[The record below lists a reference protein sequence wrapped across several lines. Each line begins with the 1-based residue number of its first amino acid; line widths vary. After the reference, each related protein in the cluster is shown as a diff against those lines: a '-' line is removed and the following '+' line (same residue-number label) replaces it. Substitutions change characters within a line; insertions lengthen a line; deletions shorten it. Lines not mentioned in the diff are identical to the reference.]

1 MGIAMMRPTTPIAAL
16 TVVTAVDHAS
26 TMNSV
31 PSVNATL
38 EILVSATV
46 GLFAKMFSGQF
57 EKPNCNQVLQMLKVF
72 FYLVDHYL
80 DNPKFTMG
88 VVKIGSG

>member
-1 MGIAMMRPTTPIAAL
+1 MMRPTIPIAAL
-16 TVVTAVDHAS
+16 MVVTAVEYVL

-31 PSVNATL
+31 QSVNATL

-46 GLFAKMFSGQF
+46 GLFAKIFSGQF

-72 FYLVDHYL
+72 FFIIDTHNSSIFLVL
-80 DNPKFTMG
+80 IK
-88 VVKIGSG
+88 

>member
-1 MGIAMMRPTTPIAAL
+1 MMRLTILIAAL
-16 TVVTAVDHAS
+16 TVVTAVGHAS

-46 GLFAKMFSGQF
+46 GLFAKKDF
-57 EKPNCNQVLQMLKVF
+57 
-72 FYLVDHYL
+72 
-80 DNPKFTMG
+80 
-88 VVKIGSG
+88 